1 MVLLCFGEEAVEEVI
16 KPQETQLL
24 GGWFKISPD
33 SSEVQEAA
41 LYAVKMYNS
50 HSKGKRLFR
59 LESIR
64 TAHSQVTNMI
74 NFKID
79 AVLGKTKCL
88 KVENHDLENCELE
101 KKMKTEQTLLL
112 SVLLSQLCWSVSLD
126 LQYHFIDK
134 KMSWSE
140 AQSHC
145 REFYTDLT
153 SVNDE
158 KDLKNLKAASNG
170 RTDAWIGH
178 LDSDCGLRPVPFPV
192 CEVVTGLSPQSDT
205 RKGTLHGNQGNLMIL
220 QDLRTLGR

>member
-1 MVLLCFGEEAVEEVI
+1 MGTATCVVSSLPGSSSGLWWEWPNIPLHLYDHSPPSFFLLPLRQIIPLKLAHSCSASHQATSHKNCLGNFKMSTPLSLLITLSMVLLCFGEEAVEEVI

-101 KKMKTEQTLLL
+101 KKRVGCQFVMTFNPQKNKHE
-112 SVLLSQLCWSVSLD
+112 
-126 LQYHFIDK
+126 
-134 KMSWSE
+134 
-140 AQSHC
+140 
-145 REFYTDLT
+145 
-153 SVNDE
+153 
-158 KDLKNLKAASNG
+158 LKNRTCKKLAKPKA
-170 RTDAWIGH
+170 
-178 LDSDCGLRPVPFPV
+178 
-192 CEVVTGLSPQSDT
+192 
-205 RKGTLHGNQGNLMIL
+205 
-220 QDLRTLGR
+220 

>member
-1 MVLLCFGEEAVEEVI
+1 MSTPLSLLITLSMVLLCFGEEAVEEVI

-101 KKMKTEQTLLL
+101 KKRVGCQFVMTFNPQKNKHE
-112 SVLLSQLCWSVSLD
+112 
-126 LQYHFIDK
+126 
-134 KMSWSE
+134 
-140 AQSHC
+140 
-145 REFYTDLT
+145 
-153 SVNDE
+153 
-158 KDLKNLKAASNG
+158 LKNRTCKKLAKPKA
-170 RTDAWIGH
+170 
-178 LDSDCGLRPVPFPV
+178 
-192 CEVVTGLSPQSDT
+192 
-205 RKGTLHGNQGNLMIL
+205 
-220 QDLRTLGR
+220 